1 MLPLGI
7 GFWETIM
14 NLSFKRAF
22 AIFALIGLT
31 ACAPGN
37 MFDGEGSGEVIA
49 PETPLVVADGEYPTR
64 MNQVSVGQPHLT
76 SAQLPAVFETVDAEP
91 NCRMPRPSR
100 DAKLAYVY
108 TYGGGVKTPLHYIAD
123 GADAEQIAARM
134 AFTKEV
140 AKQVAREGGFV
151 EGAVAR
157 QFASFAKGNSVEW
170 ATRVDVLVT
179 ETEAPVFLVLTSY
192 NAILW
197 NIQLAPGA
205 QIDGIVVSAYEG
217 GAIANG
223 ASAPRT
229 GFMGFDGSPNRSCRL
244 DGRGKP
250 VPTEV
255 RIAGAKDLNPDFDPR
270 GYKERWDAE
279 YRDAQKFF
287 SVDLRQKIGKS
298 PTWLL
303 NDARGNSFQA
313 VLVGPTPNEPFVQ
326 QPVTRLQVPSYVAP
340 YWGTRK
346 GAFKYFGLDS

>member
-1 MLPLGI
+1 MAV
-7 GFWETIM
+7 
-14 NLSFKRAF
+14 NFKRAF
-22 AIFALIGLT
+22 AIFSLIGLT
-31 ACAPGN
+31 ACAPAD
-37 MFDGEGSGEVIA
+37 MFSGEGSGERIA
-49 PETPLVVADGEYPTR
+49 PETPLVVADGASTTL
-64 MNQVSVGQPHLT
+64 MNEVSVGQPNLV

-91 NCRMPRPSR
+91 NCRMPRPGR
-100 DAKLAYVY
+100 DAKVAYVY

-123 GADAEQIAARM
+123 GEDADQIAARM
-134 AFTKEV
+134 ALTKEV
-140 AKQVAREGGFV
+140 AKQVSREGGFI

-179 ETEAPVFLVLTSY
+179 ETEAPVYLVLTSY

-223 ASAPRT
+223 TSARRT

-279 YRDAQKFF
+279 YLDAQKFF
-287 SVDLRQKIGKS
+287 SVELRQKIGKA

-303 NDARGNSFQA
+303 NDARGGSFQA
-313 VLVGPTPNEPFVQ
+313 VLVGPRPEQPFAQ
-326 QPVTRLQVPSYVAP
+326 QPITRLQVPSYVAP

-346 GAFKYFGLDS
+346 GAFKYFGLES

>member
-1 MLPLGI
+1 MAIKLKSVL
-7 GFWETIM
+7 T
-14 NLSFKRAF
+14 
-22 AIFALIGLT
+22 IFALVGMT
-31 ACAPGN
+31 ACAPAS
-37 MFDGEGSGEVIA
+37 MFNGEGSGEVIA
-49 PETPLVVADGEYPTR
+49 PETPLVVADGQGTTLL
-64 MNQVSVGQPHLT
+64 NQVAMGQPNLV

-123 GADAEQIAARM
+123 GADAEQIAARV
-134 AFTKEV
+134 ALTKQV

-151 EGAVAR
+151 EGMMVRHMADM
-157 QFASFAKGNSVEW
+157 SKGNSVEW
-170 ATRVDVLVT
+170 AKRVDVLVT

-223 ASAPRT
+223 VTARRT
-229 GFMGFDGSPNRSCRL
+229 GFMGFDGAPNRSCRL

-255 RIAGAKDLNPDFDPR
+255 RIAGAKELNPNFDPR
-270 GYKERWDAE
+270 GYKERWDEE
-279 YRDAQKFF
+279 YRDTQKFF
-287 SVDLRQKIGKS
+287 AVDLRQKVGKT

-303 NDARGNSFQA
+303 NDARGESFQA
-313 VLVGPTPNEPFVQ
+313 VLVGPVPTEPFAQ
-326 QPVTRLQVPSYVAP
+326 QPITRLQVPSYVAP
-340 YWGTRK
+340 FWGTRK
-346 GAFKYFGLDS
+346 GALDYFGLS

>member
-1 MLPLGI
+1 MAI
-7 GFWETIM
+7 
-14 NLSFKRAF
+14 SFKTAF
-22 AIFALIGLT
+22 AILALIGAA
-31 ACAPGN
+31 ACTPADL
-37 MFDGEGSGEVIA
+37 FSGEGNGEMIA
-49 PETPLVVADGEYPTR
+49 PETPLIVADGQTR
-64 MNQVSVGQPHLT
+64 AVLGEVAVGQPNLV
-76 SAQLPAVFETVDAEP
+76 SAELPSAFETVDAEP

-100 DAKLAYVY
+100 AAKLAYVY

-123 GADAEQIAARM
+123 GEDAAQIAARM
-134 AFTKEV
+134 AMTKEV
-140 AKQVAREGGFV
+140 AKQVSREGGFI
-151 EGAVAR
+151 EAALAR
-157 QFASFAKGNSVEW
+157 EFAGFAKGNAVEW

-205 QIDGIVVSAYEG
+205 EIDGIVVSAYEG

-223 ASAPRT
+223 TTARRT
-229 GFMGFDGSPNRSCRL
+229 GFMGFDGSPNRACRL

-250 VPTEV
+250 IPTEV
-255 RIAGAKDLNPDFDPR
+255 RIAGAKKLNPDFDPR

-279 YRDAQKFF
+279 YRDAEKFF
-287 SVDLRQKIGKS
+287 ALDLRQKIGKA

-303 NDARGNSFQA
+303 NDARGESFQA
-313 VLVGPTPNEPFVQ
+313 VLVGPVPAQPFAQ

-346 GAFKYFGLDS
+346 GAFKYFGLES

>member
-1 MLPLGI
+1 MV
-7 GFWETIM
+7 M
-14 NLSFKRAF
+14 SFKRAL
-22 AIFALIGLT
+22 AILALIGAT
-31 ACAPGN
+31 ACSPA
-37 MFDGEGSGEVIA
+37 DLYSSEGSGEKIA
-49 PETPLVVADGEYPTR
+49 ADTPLVVADWQSPTR
-64 MNQVSVGQPHLT
+64 MSQVSIGQPDLV
-76 SAQLPAVFETVDAEP
+76 SAQLPAVFETVDADP

-100 DAKLAYVY
+100 AAKVAYVY
-108 TYGGGVKTPLHYIAD
+108 TYGGGVKTPLQYIAD
-123 GADAEQIAARM
+123 GADAAKIAARM
-134 AFTKEV
+134 AMTKEI
-140 AKQVAREGGFV
+140 AKQVSREGGFI
-151 EGAVAR
+151 EGAIAR
-157 QFASFAKGNSVEW
+157 EFAGFAKGNSVEW
-170 ATRVDVLVT
+170 ASRVDVLVT

-223 ASAPRT
+223 TTARRT

-250 VPTEV
+250 VPSEV
-255 RIAGAKDLNPDFDPR
+255 RIAGAKELNPAFDPS

-279 YRDAQKFF
+279 YREAQKFF
-287 SVDLRQKIGKS
+287 AVDLRQKIGKA

-303 NDARGNSFQA
+303 NDARGESFQA
-313 VLVGPTPNEPFVQ
+313 VLVGPVPSEPFAQ
-326 QPVTRLQVPSYVAP
+326 QPVTRLQIPSYVAP

>member
-1 MLPLGI
+1 MAV
-7 GFWETIM
+7 
-14 NLSFKRAF
+14 SFKTVF
-22 AIFALIGLT
+22 AILALMGAT
-31 ACAPGN
+31 ACSPAALYS
-37 MFDGEGSGEVIA
+37 GEGSGEMIA
-49 PETPLVVADGEYPTR
+49 PETPLVVADGIGPAV
-64 MNQVSVGQPHLT
+64 MGQVAVGQPSLV
-76 SAQLPAVFETVDAEP
+76 SAQLPAVFETIDAEP

-100 DAKLAYVY
+100 AAKVAYVY

-123 GADAEQIAARM
+123 GADADQIAARM
-134 AFTKEV
+134 AMTKEV
-140 AKQVAREGGFV
+140 AKQVSREGGFI
-151 EGAVAR
+151 EGAIAR
-157 QFASFAKGNSVEW
+157 EFAGFAKGNAVEW
-170 ATRVDVLVT
+170 AKRVDVLVT

-192 NAILW
+192 NAVLW
-197 NIQLAPGA
+197 NVQLAPGA

-223 ASAPRT
+223 TSARRT

-255 RIAGAKDLNPDFDPR
+255 RIAGAKELNPDFDPR

-287 SVDLRQKIGKS
+287 SVDLRQKIGKA

-303 NDARGNSFQA
+303 NDARGESFQA
-313 VLVGPTPNEPFVQ
+313 VLVGPVPTQPFAQ

-346 GAFKYFGLDS
+346 GAFKYFGLES